1 MFKHSKVSLILP
13 TFNEAESIRQVIDDF
28 EALGVVDEIIVVN
41 NNAAPG
47 TSEQIAT
54 TSAQEVNEPKQGYGY
69 AIRRGFT
76 EAIGDLIVVCEPD
89 GTFVP
94 SDIYKFLAY
103 SEDVPIVYG
112 SRTVNNFIWQ
122 DANMGRFL
130 KWGNRFT
137 AKIIEVLFNTNSLS
151 DVGCTF
157 RLIHRD
163 ALEVIEPHF
172 NGGTNLF
179 GLEMMLLGY
188 RFGIASVQL
197 PINYKQ
203 RVGKS
208 SVTGDLWKA
217 VKLGLEMIAIILMT
231 RLRLER
237 TFLSQMRLPVSVGRR
252 RVYRMICRYRWNWS
266 P

>member
-1 MFKHSKVSLILP
+1 MFKHSNVSLILP

-41 NNAAPG
+41 NNAALG
-47 TSEQIAT
+47 TSEQVAT
-54 TSAQEVNEPKQGYGY
+54 TSAQEVHEPKQGHGY

-94 SDIYKFLAY
+94 SDIYKFLAP

-112 SRTVNNFIWQ
+112 PRTVNNFIWQ
-122 DANMGRFL
+122 GANMGRFL
-130 KWGNRFT
+130 KWGNWFT

-157 RLIHRD
+157 RLIRRD
-163 ALEVIEPHF
+163 ALAVIEPYF
-172 NGGTNLF
+172 KARANLF
-179 GLEMMLLGY
+179 GVEMMLLGY
-188 RFGIASVQL
+188 RFGIASVQI
-197 PINYKQ
+197 PINYKE

-208 SVTGDLWKA
+208 SVTGDLSEA
-217 VKLGLEMIAIILMT
+217 FKLGLQMML
-231 RLRLER
+231 L
-237 TFLSQMRLPVSVGRR
+237 FL
-252 RVYRMICRYRWNWS
+252 
-266 P
+266 

>member
-1 MFKHSKVSLILP
+1 MFKDSKVSLILP
-13 TFNEAESIRQVIDDF
+13 TFNEAQSIRQVIDDF
-28 EALGVVDEIIVVN
+28 EALGLVDEIIVVN
-41 NNAAPG
+41 NNAALG
-47 TSEQIAT
+47 TSEQVAP
-54 TSAQEVNEPKQGYGY
+54 TSAQEVHEPKQGYGH

-94 SDIYKFLAY
+94 SDIHKFLAY

-122 DANMGRFL
+122 GANMGRFL
-130 KWGNRFT
+130 KWGNWFT

-163 ALEVIEPHF
+163 ALEVLEPHF
-172 NGGTNLF
+172 KAGANLF

-188 RFGIASVQL
+188 RFSVASVQI

-203 RVGKS
+203 RIGKS

-217 VKLGLEMIAIILMT
+217 VALGLQMIAIIVMT
-231 RLRLER
+231 RLRRE
-237 TFLSQMRLPVSVGRR
+237 TISLSQLRWSVGVGHAG
-252 RVYRMICRYRWNWS
+252 VYGAVCRCRWIWS
-266 P
+266 Q

>member
-28 EALGVVDEIIVVN
+28 DALGVVDEIIVVN
-41 NNAAPG
+41 NNAALG
-47 TSEQIAT
+47 TSEQVAT
-54 TSAQEVNEPKQGYGY
+54 TSAQEVHEPKQGYGH

-94 SDIYKFLAY
+94 SDIHKFLAY

-112 SRTVNNFIWQ
+112 SRTANNFIRQ
-122 DANMGRFL
+122 GANMGPLL

-137 AKIIEVLFNTNSLS
+137 AKMIEVLFNTNSLS

-163 ALEVIEPHF
+163 ALEVLEPHF
-172 NGGTNLF
+172 RAGANLF

-188 RFGIASVQL
+188 RFSIASVQI
-197 PINYKQ
+197 PISYKQ

-217 VKLGLEMIAIILMT
+217 VTLGLLMIANILIT
-231 RLRLER
+231 RLRLE
-237 TFLSQMRLPVSVGRR
+237 TILLSQTRLSVGRCGW
-252 RVYRMICRYRWNWS
+252 VWS
-266 P
+266 Q